1 MTTSTPAGR
10 TTTPAGRTRSPLL
23 RRDFAL
29 VWTAGLVSDTGDWLL
44 MIALPLFALSATG
57 SALGASTVFLV
68 ELIPM
73 LLVGSFLGVLVD
85 RWDHR
90 RTIVVVALLQ
100 GVLLL
105 PLLAAS
111 ADRMG
116 IVYAV
121 AAVEAVLG
129 AIINPARQAMIPQL
143 VGADQL
149 ARGNA
154 LVAVSDNLARLVGS
168 PLGGLSFAL
177 WGLPGVVIA
186 DAASYL
192 ATAGLVALMRP
203 HPLPPEQAQS
213 ARPTQSARSARSA
226 RSAPSS
232 QSAQPARS
240 ARPTLP
246 GAEPDEDAAQ
256 QPPEPPVAAE
266 RRILRE
272 WRDGLAVIARSATL
286 RTIALLAAL
295 GGIAQGLFLVLFLVY
310 VIENLGAGDTGA
322 GIIRGVQAIGG
333 VLGGLVTGVLAR
345 RLGPRSL
352 IGGGYLVFGMLSL
365 LTWNLAP
372 FTTALW
378 VYAGLFIAMGIPG
391 VTTATGEITLVQT
404 VVPPRAL
411 GRVIAAITTVYGA
424 AQAVG
429 LLLGGLLADSGD
441 IVPVLDVQASLYLV
455 CGAIGMLAFGSRT
468 RLP

>member
-1 MTTSTPAGR
+1 VTATAIR
-10 TTTPAGRTRSPLL
+10 ERSPLL

-68 ELIPM
+68 ELVPM

-90 RTIVVVALLQ
+90 RTIIIVALLQ
-100 GVLLL
+100 GLLLL

-143 VGADQL
+143 VGTDQL

-154 LVAVSDNLARLVGS
+154 LIAVSDSLARLIGS

-192 ATAGLVALMRP
+192 ITAGLVLFVRP
-203 HPLPPEQAQS
+203 
-213 ARPTQSARSARSA
+213 RPRKA
-226 RSAPSS
+226 
-232 QSAQPARS
+232 
-240 ARPTLP
+240 
-246 GAEPDEDAAQ
+246 DAA
-256 QPPEPPVAAE
+256 PAADGEPAVVAE
-266 RRILRE
+266 RRILHE
-272 WRDGLAVIARSATL
+272 WVEGLALIARSATL
-286 RTIALLAAL
+286 RTLAGIAAL
-295 GGIAQGLFLVLFLVY
+295 AGVAQGLFLVLFLVY
-310 VIENLGAGDTGA
+310 VTQNLGAGDTGA

-333 VLGGLVTGVLAR
+333 VLGGLVTGALAR
-345 RLGPRSL
+345 RLAPRWM
-352 IGGGYLVFGMLSL
+352 IGVGYLVFGTLSL
-365 LTWNLAP
+365 VTWNLAP

-404 VVPPRAL
+404 TVPARAL
-411 GRVIAAITTVYGA
+411 GRVIAAVTTLDGA

-429 LLLGGLLADSGD
+429 LLIGGLLADSGD
-441 IVPVLDVQASLYLV
+441 IIPVLDVQASLYLL
-455 CGAIGMLAFGSRT
+455 CGLIGVVALRDRRAGAGSGVAAGRT
-468 RLP
+468 RLT

>member
-1 MTTSTPAGR
+1 MTAAGTQQR
-10 TTTPAGRTRSPLL
+10 SPSPLL

-44 MIALPLFALSATG
+44 RIALPLFALSATG

-68 ELIPM
+68 ELVPM
-73 LLVGSFLGVLVD
+73 LLLGSFLGVLVD

-90 RTIVVVALLQ
+90 RTIVVVAVLQ
-100 GVLLL
+100 GLFLL

-129 AIINPARQAMIPQL
+129 AVINPARQAMIPQL

-154 LVAVSDNLARLVGS
+154 LIAVSDNLARLVGS

-177 WGLPGVVIA
+177 WGLPGVVVA
-186 DAASYL
+186 DAASYVI
-192 ATAGLVALMRP
+192 TAVLVALSRP
-203 HPLPPEQAQS
+203 HPLADPAGEKPG
-213 ARPTQSARSARSA
+213 TQQHV
-226 RSAPSS
+226 S
-232 QSAQPARS
+232 QEPAT
-240 ARPTLP
+240 AT
-246 GAEPDEDAAQ
+246 EW
-256 QPPEPPVAAE
+256 
-266 RRILRE
+266 RILRQWLE
-272 WRDGLAVIARSATL
+272 GLRLIARSATL
-286 RTIALLAAL
+286 RTIALIATL
-295 GGIAQGLFLVLFLVY
+295 GGVAQGLFLVLFLVY
-310 VIENLGAGDTGA
+310 VTQNLGAGDTGV
-322 GIIRGVQAIGG
+322 GVIRGVQAIGG
-333 VLGGLVTGVLAR
+333 VLGGLITGVLAR

-378 VYAGLFIAMGIPG
+378 VYAGLFIAMGLPAA
-391 VTTATGEITLVQT
+391 TTATGEITLVQT
-404 VVPPRAL
+404 AVPPRAL
-411 GRVIAAITTVYGA
+411 GRVIAAITTLDGA
-424 AQAVG
+424 AQGVG
-429 LLLGGLLADSGD
+429 LLLGGLLAGSGD
-441 IVPVLDVQASLYLV
+441 IVRILDVQASLYLL
-455 CGAIGMLAFGSRT
+455 CGVIGIIALRGT
-468 RLP
+468 KRLP

>member
-1 MTTSTPAGR
+1 MTETETPPRA
-10 TTTPAGRTRSPLL
+10 RSPLL

-68 ELIPM
+68 ELVPM

-105 PLLAAS
+105 PLLFAS

-129 AIINPARQAMIPQL
+129 AVINPARQAMIPQL
-143 VGADQL
+143 VGGDQL

-154 LVAVSDNLARLVGS
+154 LIAVSDNLARLIGS

-192 ATAGLVALMRP
+192 VTAGLVALSRP
-203 HPLPPEQAQS
+203 HP
-213 ARPTQSARSARSA
+213 
-226 RSAPSS
+226 
-232 QSAQPARS
+232 
-240 ARPTLP
+240 
-246 GAEPDEDAAQ
+246 
-256 QPPEPPVAAE
+256 VAAPLDGE
-266 RRILRE
+266 AAATAEKRILRE
-272 WRDGLAVIARSATL
+272 WVEGLALIARSATL
-286 RTIALLAAL
+286 RTLALIAAL
-295 GGIAQGLFLVLFLVY
+295 GGVAQGLFLVLFLVY
-310 VIENLGAGDTGA
+310 VTQNLGAGDTGA

-333 VLGGLVTGVLAR
+333 VLGGLVTGLIAR
-345 RLGPRSL
+345 RLGPRSM

-378 VYAGLFIAMGIPG
+378 IYCGLFIAMGLPA

-404 VVPPRAL
+404 AVPPRAL
-411 GRVIAAITTVYGA
+411 GRVIAAMTTVDGA

-429 LLLGGLLADSGD
+429 LLLGGLLADSHD
-441 IVPVLDVQASLYLV
+441 IVPILDVQASLYLL
-455 CGAIGMLAFGSRT
+455 CGVIAIIALRGTR

>member
-1 MTTSTPAGR
+1 MTETE
-10 TTTPAGRTRSPLL
+10 TTQRSRSPLL

-29 VWTAGLVSDTGDWLL
+29 IWTAGLVSDTGDWLL

-68 ELIPM
+68 ELVPM
-73 LLVGSFLGVLVD
+73 LLLGSFLGVLVD

-129 AIINPARQAMIPQL
+129 AIINPARQAMIPRL

-154 LVAVSDNLARLVGS
+154 LIAVSET
-168 PLGGLSFAL
+168 
-177 WGLPGVVIA
+177 
-186 DAASYL
+186 AA
-192 ATAGLVALMRP
+192 A
-203 HPLPPEQAQS
+203 
-213 ARPTQSARSARSA
+213 
-226 RSAPSS
+226 
-232 QSAQPARS
+232 
-240 ARPTLP
+240 
-246 GAEPDEDAAQ
+246 GAEADGDSGPAK
-256 QPPEPPVAAE
+256 EPTAKAE

-272 WRDGLAVIARSATL
+272 WTEGLALIARSATL
-286 RTIALLAAL
+286 RTIALIAGL
-295 GGIAQGLFLVLFLVY
+295 GGVAQGLFLVLFLVY
-310 VIENLGAGDTGA
+310 VTQNLGAGDTGA

-333 VLGGLVTGVLAR
+333 VLGGLVAGLLAR
-345 RLGPRSL
+345 RLGPRSM
-352 IGGGYLVFGMLSL
+352 IGGGYIVFGLLSL

-378 VYAGLFIAMGIPG
+378 VYCGLFIAMGLPG

-404 VVPPRAL
+404 EVPARAL
-411 GRVIAAITTVYGA
+411 GRVIAAMTTLDGA

-429 LLLGGLLADSGD
+429 LLLGGLLAASGD
-441 IVPVLDVQASLYLV
+441 IVRILDVQASLYLL
-455 CGAIGMLAFGSRT
+455 CGIIGIVALRGT
-468 RLP
+468 KRLP

>member
-1 MTTSTPAGR
+1 MTGSETTETTETPK
-10 TTTPAGRTRSPLL
+10 RTRSPLL

-57 SALGASTVFLV
+57 SALDASTVFLV
-68 ELIPM
+68 ELVPM

-105 PLLAAS
+105 PLLFAS

-129 AIINPARQAMIPQL
+129 AVINPARQAMIPQL

-154 LVAVSDNLARLVGS
+154 LIAVSDNLARLVGS
-168 PLGGLSFAL
+168 PLGGLAFAL
-177 WGLPGVVIA
+177 WGLPGIVIA
-186 DAASYL
+186 DAATYVV
-192 ATAGLVALMRP
+192 TAALVALSRP
-203 HPLPPEQAQS
+203 HPVAPPADGEAT
-213 ARPTQSARSARSA
+213 AT
-226 RSAPSS
+226 
-232 QSAQPARS
+232 
-240 ARPTLP
+240 
-246 GAEPDEDAAQ
+246 AEK
-256 QPPEPPVAAE
+256 
-266 RRILRE
+266 RILRE
-272 WRDGLAVIARSATL
+272 WVEGLALIARSATL
-286 RTIALLAAL
+286 RTLALIAAL
-295 GGIAQGLFLVLFLVY
+295 GGVAQGLFLVLFLVY
-310 VIENLGAGDTGA
+310 VTQNLGAGDTGA

-333 VLGGLVTGVLAR
+333 VLGGLVTGLIAR
-345 RLGPRSL
+345 RLGPRSM

-378 VYAGLFIAMGIPG
+378 VYCGLFIAMGLPA

-404 VVPPRAL
+404 AVPPRAL
-411 GRVIAAITTVYGA
+411 GRVIAAMTTVDGA

-429 LLLGGLLADSGD
+429 LLLAGLLADSHD
-441 IVPVLDVQASLYLV
+441 IVPILDVQASLYLL
-455 CGAIGMLAFGSRT
+455 CGVIGIIALRGTR

>member
-1 MTTSTPAGR
+1 MTATATATR
-10 TTTPAGRTRSPLL
+10 ERSPLL

-68 ELIPM
+68 EIVPM

-100 GVLLL
+100 GLLLL

-129 AIINPARQAMIPQL
+129 AIINPARQAMIPRL

-154 LVAVSDNLARLVGS
+154 LIAVSDSLARLIGS

-192 ATAGLVALMRP
+192 ITATLVLFVRP
-203 HPLPPEQAQS
+203 Q
-213 ARPTQSARSARSA
+213 RRKG
-226 RSAPSS
+226 
-232 QSAQPARS
+232 
-240 ARPTLP
+240 
-246 GAEPDEDAAQ
+246 GAEAIADG
-256 QPPEPPVAAE
+256 EPAVAAE
-266 RRILRE
+266 RRILHE
-272 WRDGLAVIARSATL
+272 WVEGLALIARSATL
-286 RTIALLAAL
+286 RTLAGIAAL
-295 GGIAQGLFLVLFLVY
+295 AGMAQGLFLVLFLVY
-310 VIENLGAGDTGA
+310 VTQNLGAGDTGA

-333 VLGGLVTGVLAR
+333 VLGGLVTGALAK
-345 RLGPRSL
+345 RLAPRWM
-352 IGGGYLVFGMLSL
+352 IGVGYLVFGALSL

-404 VVPPRAL
+404 TVPPRAL
-411 GRVIAAITTVYGA
+411 GRVIAAVTTLDGG

-429 LLLGGLLADSGD
+429 LLVGGLLADSGD
-441 IVPVLDVQASLYLV
+441 IVPVLDVQAALYLL
-455 CGAIGMLAFGSRT
+455 CGLIGIVALRDRAPVGGRT
-468 RLP
+468 RLT

>member
-1 MTTSTPAGR
+1 VTAAETTQRS
-10 TTTPAGRTRSPLL
+10 RSPLL

-29 VWTAGLVSDTGDWLL
+29 IWTAGLVSDTGDWLL

-68 ELIPM
+68 ELVPM

-90 RTIVVVALLQ
+90 RTIVVVAILQ
-100 GVLLL
+100 GLLLL

-149 ARGNA
+149 TRANA
-154 LVAVSDNLARLVGS
+154 LIAVSDSLARLVGS
-168 PLGGLSFAL
+168 PLGGVAFAL

-186 DAASYL
+186 DAASYVI
-192 ATAGLVALMRP
+192 TAVLVAVSRP
-203 HPLPPEQAQS
+203 HPIAAPPGEE
-213 ARPTQSARSARSA
+213 
-226 RSAPSS
+226 
-232 QSAQPARS
+232 PA
-240 ARPTLP
+240 T
-246 GAEPDEDAAQ
+246 
-256 QPPEPPVAAE
+256 AAE
-266 RRILRE
+266 RRILRDWVE
-272 WRDGLAVIARSATL
+272 GLALIARSATL
-286 RTIALLAAL
+286 RTLAVVAAL
-295 GGIAQGLFLVLFLVY
+295 GGVAQGLFLVLFLVY
-310 VIENLGAGDTGA
+310 VTHNLAAGDAGA

-333 VLGGLVTGVLAR
+333 VLGGLGTGVLAR

-352 IGGGYLVFGMLSL
+352 IGGGYIVFGLLSL

-372 FTTALW
+372 YTTALW
-378 VYAGLFIAMGIPG
+378 VYAGLFIAMGLPG

-404 VVPPRAL
+404 EVPARAL
-411 GRVIAAITTVYGA
+411 GRVIAAMTTLDGA

-441 IVPVLDVQASLYLV
+441 IVPILDVQASLYLL
-455 CGAIGMLAFGSRT
+455 CGVIGLIALRST
-468 RLP
+468 KRLP

>member
-1 MTTSTPAGR
+1 
-10 TTTPAGRTRSPLL
+10 
-23 RRDFAL
+23 
-29 VWTAGLVSDTGDWLL
+29 
-44 MIALPLFALSATG
+44 
-57 SALGASTVFLV
+57 
-68 ELIPM
+68 
-73 LLVGSFLGVLVD
+73 VD

-90 RTIVVVALLQ
+90 RKIVVVALLQ

-192 ATAGLVALMRP
+192 VTAGLVALMQP
-203 HPLPPEQAQS
+203 HPLPLEPA
-213 ARPTQSARSARSA
+213 
-226 RSAPSS
+226 
-232 QSAQPARS
+232 QSAQPAH
-240 ARPTLP
+240 L
-246 GAEPDEDAAQ
+246 GAEPDGDAAQ

-272 WRDGLAVIARSATL
+272 WRDGLALIGRSATL

-352 IGGGYLVFGMLSL
+352 IGGGYVVFGMLSL

-372 FTTALW
+372 FTTVLW

-404 VVPPRAL
+404 AVPPRAL
-411 GRVIAAITTVYGA
+411 GRVIAAITTVDGA

-455 CGAIGMLAFGSRT
+455 CGVIGMLAFRRT
-468 RLP
+468 SSLP

>member
-1 MTTSTPAGR
+1 MTTAPAPSAP
-10 TTTPAGRTRSPLL
+10 PARSRSPLF

-29 VWTAGLVSDTGDWLL
+29 IWTAGLVSDTGDWLL

-68 ELIPM
+68 ELVPM
-73 LLVGSFLGVLVD
+73 LLFGSFLGVLVD

-105 PLLAAS
+105 PLLLAT
-111 ADRMG
+111 ADTMG

-143 VGADQL
+143 VGPDQL

-154 LVAVSDNLARLVGS
+154 LVAVSDSLARLIGS
-168 PLGGLSFAL
+168 PLGGLAFAL

-186 DAASYL
+186 DAATYL
-192 ATAGLVALMRP
+192 VTAVLVAVSRP
-203 HPLPPEQAQS
+203 HPL
-213 ARPTQSARSARSA
+213 
-226 RSAPSS
+226 
-232 QSAQPARS
+232 
-240 ARPTLP
+240 
-246 GAEPDEDAAQ
+246 DAAEAGGAS
-256 QPPEPPVAAE
+256 PGEEPVAAE

-272 WRDGLAVIARSATL
+272 WSEGLALIARSGTL
-286 RTIALLAAL
+286 RVLALIAAL
-295 GGIAQGLFLVLFLVY
+295 GGVAQGLFLVLFLVY
-310 VIENLGAGDTGA
+310 VTQNLGAGDTGA
-322 GIIRGVQAIGG
+322 GVIRGVQAIGG
-333 VLGGLVTGVLAR
+333 VLGGLVSGWLAR

-352 IGGGYLVFGMLSL
+352 VGGGYLVFGMLSL

-378 VYAGLFIAMGIPG
+378 VYAGLFIAMGLPA

-404 VVPPRAL
+404 TVPPRAL
-411 GRVIAAITTVYGA
+411 GRVIAAMTTVDGA
-424 AQAVG
+424 AQGLG
-429 LLLGGLLADSGD
+429 LLLGGLLADGGD
-441 IVPVLDVQASLYLV
+441 IVPVLDVQASLYLL
-455 CGAIGMLAFGSRT
+455 CGVIGVLALRRQK

>member
-1 MTTSTPAGR
+1 MTATATR
-10 TTTPAGRTRSPLL
+10 ERSPLL

-68 ELIPM
+68 ELVPM

-90 RTIVVVALLQ
+90 RTIIIVALLQ
-100 GVLLL
+100 GLLLL

-143 VGADQL
+143 VGTDQL

-154 LVAVSDNLARLVGS
+154 LIAVSDSLARLIGS

-192 ATAGLVALMRP
+192 ITAGLVLFVRP
-203 HPLPPEQAQS
+203 
-213 ARPTQSARSARSA
+213 RPRKA
-226 RSAPSS
+226 
-232 QSAQPARS
+232 
-240 ARPTLP
+240 
-246 GAEPDEDAAQ
+246 DAA
-256 QPPEPPVAAE
+256 PATDGESAADGEPAAVAE
-266 RRILRE
+266 RRILHE
-272 WRDGLAVIARSATL
+272 WVEGLALLARSATL
-286 RTIALLAAL
+286 RTLAGIAAL
-295 GGIAQGLFLVLFLVY
+295 AGVAQGLFLVLFLVY
-310 VIENLGAGDTGA
+310 VTQNIGAGDTGA

-333 VLGGLVTGVLAR
+333 VLGGLVTGALAR
-345 RLGPRSL
+345 RMAPRWM
-352 IGGGYLVFGMLSL
+352 IGVGYLVFGTLSL
-365 LTWNLAP
+365 VTWNLAP

-404 VVPPRAL
+404 TVPARAL
-411 GRVIAAITTVYGA
+411 GRVIAAVTTLDGA

-429 LLLGGLLADSGD
+429 LLIGGLLADSGD
-441 IVPVLDVQASLYLV
+441 IVPVLDVQASLYLL
-455 CGAIGMLAFGSRT
+455 CGLIGIVALRDRRGLTGSGAGTDRT
-468 RLP
+468 RLT

>member
-1 MTTSTPAGR
+1 MTATATR
-10 TTTPAGRTRSPLL
+10 ERSPLL

-68 ELIPM
+68 EIVPM

-100 GVLLL
+100 GLLLL

-129 AIINPARQAMIPQL
+129 AIINPARQAMIPRL

-154 LVAVSDNLARLVGS
+154 LIAVSDSLARLIGS

-192 ATAGLVALMRP
+192 ITATLVLFVRPQRRKDGAEATADG
-203 HPLPPEQAQS
+203 E
-213 ARPTQSARSARSA
+213 
-226 RSAPSS
+226 
-232 QSAQPARS
+232 PA
-240 ARPTLP
+240 
-246 GAEPDEDAAQ
+246 
-256 QPPEPPVAAE
+256 VAAE
-266 RRILRE
+266 RRILHE
-272 WRDGLAVIARSATL
+272 WVEGLALIARSATL
-286 RTIALLAAL
+286 RTLAGIAAL
-295 GGIAQGLFLVLFLVY
+295 AGMAQGLFLVLFLVY
-310 VIENLGAGDTGA
+310 VTQNLGAGDTGA

-333 VLGGLVTGVLAR
+333 VLGGLVTGALAK
-345 RLGPRSL
+345 RLAPRWM
-352 IGGGYLVFGMLSL
+352 IGVGYLVFGALSL

-378 VYAGLFIAMGIPG
+378 VYAGLFIAMGVPG

-404 VVPPRAL
+404 TVPPRAL
-411 GRVIAAITTVYGA
+411 GRVIAAVTTLDGG

-429 LLLGGLLADSGD
+429 LLVGGLLADSGD
-441 IVPVLDVQASLYLV
+441 IVPVLDVQAALYLL
-455 CGAIGMLAFGSRT
+455 CGLIGIVALRDRAPVGGRT
-468 RLP
+468 RLT

>member
-1 MTTSTPAGR
+1 MTTAAPA
-10 TTTPAGRTRSPLL
+10 PPRTRSPLL

-29 VWTAGLVSDTGDWLL
+29 IWTAGLVSDTGDWLL

-68 ELIPM
+68 ELVPM
-73 LLVGSFLGVLVD
+73 LLLGSFLGVLVD

-105 PLLAAS
+105 PLLLAS
-111 ADRMG
+111 ADTMG

-143 VGADQL
+143 VGAGEH

-154 LVAVSDNLARLVGS
+154 LVAVSDSLARLIGS
-168 PLGGLSFAL
+168 PLGGLAFAL

-192 ATAGLVALMRP
+192 VTAVLVCLSRP
-203 HPLPPEQAQS
+203 HPLVAVGDAHAERPPAE
-213 ARPTQSARSARSA
+213 
-226 RSAPSS
+226 
-232 QSAQPARS
+232 QPA
-240 ARPTLP
+240 
-246 GAEPDEDAAQ
+246 AQ
-256 QPPEPPVAAE
+256 EPVAAE

-272 WRDGLAVIARSATL
+272 WAEGLALIARSGTL
-286 RTIALLAAL
+286 RILALISAL
-295 GGIAQGLFLVLFLVY
+295 GGVAQGLFLVLFLVY
-310 VIENLGAGDTGA
+310 VTQNLGAGDTGA
-322 GIIRGVQAIGG
+322 GVIRGVQAIGG
-333 VLGGLVTGVLAR
+333 VLGGIVTGWLAR

-352 IGGGYLVFGMLSL
+352 VGGGYLVFGMLSL

-378 VYAGLFIAMGIPG
+378 VYAGLFIAMGLPG

-404 VVPPRAL
+404 SVPPRAL
-411 GRVIAAITTVYGA
+411 GRVIAAMTTVDGA
-424 AQAVG
+424 AQALG
-429 LLLGGLLADSGD
+429 LLLGGLLADTGD
-441 IVPVLDVQASLYLV
+441 IVPVLDVQASLYLL
-455 CGAIGMLAFGSRT
+455 CGVIGVLALRREK

>member
-1 MTTSTPAGR
+1 MTTAEPTP
-10 TTTPAGRTRSPLL
+10 RTRSPLF

-29 VWTAGLVSDTGDWLL
+29 IWTAGLVSDTGDWLL

-68 ELIPM
+68 ELVPM
-73 LLVGSFLGVLVD
+73 LLLGSFLGVLVD

-90 RTIVVVALLQ
+90 KTIVIVALLQ

-111 ADRMG
+111 ADTMG

-129 AIINPARQAMIPQL
+129 AVINPARQAMIPQL
-143 VGADQL
+143 VGPDQL
-149 ARGNA
+149 ASGNA
-154 LVAVSDNLARLVGS
+154 LIAVSDSLARLIGS
-168 PLGGLSFAL
+168 PLGGLAFAL

-192 ATAGLVALMRP
+192 VTAVLVAISRP
-203 HPLPPEQAQS
+203 RPLDA
-213 ARPTQSARSARSA
+213 
-226 RSAPSS
+226 
-232 QSAQPARS
+232 
-240 ARPTLP
+240 
-246 GAEPDEDAAQ
+246 DAAASA
-256 QPPEPPVAAE
+256 EEPVAVE
-266 RRILRE
+266 RRLLHE
-272 WRDGLAVIARSATL
+272 WGEGLALIARSGTL
-286 RTIALLAAL
+286 RVLALISAL
-295 GGIAQGLFLVLFLVY
+295 GGVAQGFFLVLFLVY
-310 VIENLGAGDTGA
+310 VTQNLGAGDTGA

-333 VLGGLVTGVLAR
+333 VLGGLVTGWLAR

-352 IGGGYLVFGMLSL
+352 VGGGYLVFGMLSL

-378 VYAGLFIAMGIPG
+378 VYAGLFIAMGLPA

-404 VVPPRAL
+404 SVPPRAL
-411 GRVIAAITTVYGA
+411 GRVIAAMTTVDGA
-424 AQAVG
+424 AQALG
-429 LLLGGLLADSGD
+429 LLLGGLLADAGD
-441 IVPVLDVQASLYLV
+441 IVPILDVQASLYLL
-455 CGAIGMLAFGSRT
+455 CGVIGIIALRGER

>member
-1 MTTSTPAGR
+1 MT
-10 TTTPAGRTRSPLL
+10 TTTPARRTRSPLL

-192 ATAGLVALMRP
+192 VTAGLVALMRP
-203 HPLPPEQAQS
+203 HPLPAEP
-213 ARPTQSARSARSA
+213 AR
-226 RSAPSS
+226 
-232 QSAQPARS
+232 SAQPARS
-240 ARPTLP
+240 APL
-246 GAEPDEDAAQ
+246 GAESDGDAAPR
-256 QPPEPPVAAE
+256 PPEPPVAAE

-272 WRDGLAVIARSATL
+272 WRDGLALIGRSATL

-352 IGGGYLVFGMLSL
+352 IGGGYVVFGMLSL

-372 FTTALW
+372 FTTVLW

-404 VVPPRAL
+404 AVPPRAL
-411 GRVIAAITTVYGA
+411 GRVIAAITTLDGA

-441 IVPVLDVQASLYLV
+441 IVPVLDVQASLYLL
-455 CGAIGMLAFGSRT
+455 CGVIGMLAFRRT
-468 RLP
+468 SSLP

>member
-1 MTTSTPAGR
+1 MTATATR
-10 TTTPAGRTRSPLL
+10 ERSPLL

-68 ELIPM
+68 ELVPM

-90 RTIVVVALLQ
+90 RTIIIVALLQ
-100 GVLLL
+100 GLLLL

-129 AIINPARQAMIPQL
+129 AIINPARQAVIPQL
-143 VGADQL
+143 VGTDQL

-154 LVAVSDNLARLVGS
+154 LIAVSDSLARLIGS

-192 ATAGLVALMRP
+192 ITAGLVVFVRP
-203 HPLPPEQAQS
+203 
-213 ARPTQSARSARSA
+213 RPRKA
-226 RSAPSS
+226 
-232 QSAQPARS
+232 
-240 ARPTLP
+240 
-246 GAEPDEDAAQ
+246 DAALEADGESAADG
-256 QPPEPPVAAE
+256 EPAAVAE
-266 RRILRE
+266 RRILHE
-272 WRDGLAVIARSATL
+272 WIEGLALIARSATL
-286 RTIALLAAL
+286 RTLAGIAAL
-295 GGIAQGLFLVLFLVY
+295 AGVAQGLFLVLFLVY
-310 VIENLGAGDTGA
+310 VTQNLGAGDTGA

-333 VLGGLVTGVLAR
+333 VLGGLVTGALAR
-345 RLGPRSL
+345 RMAPRWM
-352 IGGGYLVFGMLSL
+352 IGVGYLVFGTLSL
-365 LTWNLAP
+365 VTWNLAP

-404 VVPPRAL
+404 TVPARAL
-411 GRVIAAITTVYGA
+411 GRVIAAVTTLDGA

-429 LLLGGLLADSGD
+429 LLIGGLLADSGD
-441 IVPVLDVQASLYLV
+441 IVPVLDVQASLYLL
-455 CGAIGMLAFGSRT
+455 CGLIGIVALRDRRGLTGSGVGTERT
-468 RLP
+468 RLT

>member
-1 MTTSTPAGR
+1 M
-10 TTTPAGRTRSPLL
+10 L

-68 ELIPM
+68 EIVPM

-100 GVLLL
+100 GLLLL

-129 AIINPARQAMIPQL
+129 AIINPARQAMIPRL

-154 LVAVSDNLARLVGS
+154 LIAVSDSLARLIGS

-192 ATAGLVALMRP
+192 ITATLVLFVRPQRRKDGAEATADG
-203 HPLPPEQAQS
+203 E
-213 ARPTQSARSARSA
+213 
-226 RSAPSS
+226 
-232 QSAQPARS
+232 PA
-240 ARPTLP
+240 
-246 GAEPDEDAAQ
+246 
-256 QPPEPPVAAE
+256 VAAE
-266 RRILRE
+266 RRILHE
-272 WRDGLAVIARSATL
+272 WVEGLALIARSATL
-286 RTIALLAAL
+286 RTLAGIAAL
-295 GGIAQGLFLVLFLVY
+295 AGMAQGLFLVLFLVY
-310 VIENLGAGDTGA
+310 VTQNLGAGDTGA

-333 VLGGLVTGVLAR
+333 VLGGLVTGALAK
-345 RLGPRSL
+345 RLAPRWM
-352 IGGGYLVFGMLSL
+352 IGVGYLVFGALSL

-378 VYAGLFIAMGIPG
+378 VYAGLFVAMGVPG
-391 VTTATGEITLVQT
+391 VTSATGEITLVQT
-404 VVPPRAL
+404 TVPPRAL
-411 GRVIAAITTVYGA
+411 GRVIAAVTTLDGG

-429 LLLGGLLADSGD
+429 LLVGGLLADSGD
-441 IVPVLDVQASLYLV
+441 IVPVLDVQAALYLL
-455 CGAIGMLAFGSRT
+455 CGLIGIVALRDRAPAGGGT
-468 RLP
+468 RLT